1 MENQK
6 EAESKLKN
14 LFMGLENSTH
24 LAACSQAPML
34 KSVWKSLEKYRE
46 DLLEYGNPWELWSE
60 KVGQLRSLVAGLI
73 GADRDE
79 IAITF
84 SVSSA
89 FSGLLSGLKSSGKNR
104 IVTDDLEYPTTN
116 YIVLAQE
123 KNGWKHETIRH
134 SGGIITGDQY
144 RRAIDNKT
152 ELATVV
158 HVSSLNGFRQ
168 DLKSIAEICHG
179 KGTEMYVD
187 CYQSLGTMPLD
198 VKKTG
203 IDYMSGGMLKW
214 LLGASGTAFLYV
226 RKDLAENMDPSS
238 TGWFSQADP
247 FRFGA
252 EELNFANGA
261 RRFESGTWAIPSI
274 YASIEGIRTIMETGT
289 DLIRGRIERLA
300 SYALDLASE
309 MGFKSPTPV
318 DKDMRSGIVAID
330 IEHPF
335 EVENILRRDHRIF
348 TSARGNSLRIAPHF
362 YNSRDDISKVFE
374 ALKTVQKSG

>member
-6 EAESKLKN
+6 EAESKLRN

-89 FSGLLSGLKSSGKNR
+89 FSGLLSGLKNSGKNR

-116 YIVLAQE
+116 YIVLAQQ

-144 RRAIDNKT
+144 RRSIDNKT

-318 DKDMRSGIVAID
+318 DKDMRGGIVAID

-362 YNSRDDISKVFE
+362 YNSREDISKVFE

>member
-6 EAESKLKN
+6 EAESKLRN

-89 FSGLLSGLKSSGKNR
+89 FSGLLSGLKNSGKNR

-116 YIVLAQE
+116 YIVLAQQ

-318 DKDMRSGIVAID
+318 DKDMRGGIVAID

-362 YNSRDDISKVFE
+362 YNSREDISKVFE

>member
-1 MENQK
+1 MENHK
-6 EAESKLKN
+6 ENENKFRN

-24 LAACSQAPML
+24 LAACSQSPML
-34 KSVWKSLEKYRE
+34 KNVWKSLERYRE
-46 DLLEYGNPWELWSE
+46 DILEYGNPWELWSE
-60 KVGQLRSLVAGLI
+60 KVGEIRSLVAGLI
-73 GADRDE
+73 GASRDE

-89 FSGLLSGLKSSGKNR
+89 FSGLLSGLGKSGRNK
-104 IVTDDLEYPTTN
+104 IVTSDLEYPTTN

-134 SGGIITGDQY
+134 NKGIISEDQY
-144 RRAIDNKT
+144 RTAIDSKT

-168 DLKSIAEICHG
+168 DLNSIAEICHE
-179 KGTEMYVD
+179 KGSEMYVD

-203 IDYMSGGMLKW
+203 IDYMAGGMLKW
-214 LLGASGTAFLYV
+214 LLGVSGTAFLYV

-238 TGWFSQADP
+238 TGWFSQAEP

-252 EELNFANGA
+252 EELNFAEGT
-261 RRFESGTWAIPSI
+261 RRFESGTWSIPSI
-274 YASIEGIRTIMETGT
+274 YASIDGIRTILETGT
-289 DLIRGRIERLA
+289 GLIRERIEGLV
-300 SYALDLASE
+300 SYALDLASD
-309 MGFKSPTPV
+309 MGFNSPTPI
-318 DKDMRSGIVAID
+318 DRNMRGGILAID
-330 IEHPF
+330 MEHPF
-335 EVENILRRDHRIF
+335 EVENILRKEHRIF

-362 YNSRDDISKVFE
+362 YNTKDDIVKFFE
-374 ALKTVQKSG
+374 TLKIIQAGR

>member
-6 EAESKLKN
+6 EAESKLRN

-168 DLKSIAEICHG
+168 ELKSIAEICHG

-318 DKDMRSGIVAID
+318 DKDMRGGIVAID

>member
-6 EAESKLKN
+6 EAESKLRN

-89 FSGLLSGLKSSGKNR
+89 FSGLLSGLKNSGKNR

-252 EELNFANGA
+252 EELNFASGA

-362 YNSRDDISKVFE
+362 YNSREDISKVFE

>member
-123 KNGWKHETIRH
+123 KHGRKHETIRH

-144 RRAIDNKT
+144 RSAIDNKT

-318 DKDMRSGIVAID
+318 DKDMRGGIVAID

-335 EVENILRRDHRIF
+335 EVENTLRRDHRIF